1 MFSTEY
7 KSHEE
12 AIDSIQALPVLQKL
26 DAELEK
32 AVNALANTKAS
43 GNDATPLKLS
53 NKVKPA
59 LPPHL
64 HELVQLC
71 WWEPQGLRDAKIA
84 TPLKNEGDR
93 SDCNNYR
100 GISVLS
106 IVVSVVFSVRQL
118 QERCREQ
125 SQPLYMT
132 FVELTKGV

>member
-1 MFSTEY
+1 MKVNTPSKKKTQVFSTEY

-32 AVNALANTKAS
+32 AVNALANAKAP

-53 NKVKPA
+53 NKVKPP

-84 TPLKNEGDR
+84 TP
-93 SDCNNYR
+93 
-100 GISVLS
+100 
-106 IVVSVVFSVRQL
+106 
-118 QERCREQ
+118 
-125 SQPLYMT
+125 
-132 FVELTKGV
+132 